1 MKPVM
6 VALFALT
13 FSGVTWAQPSPAG
26 GTGGFTPSD
35 RNDEQSLES
44 SSQPD
49 SGERLICRR
58 VDTGGASRMNRRR
71 VCRTAAEW
79 RATQRS

>member
-6 VALFALT
+6 IALFAFAFPAAASAQLGPA
-13 FSGVTWAQPSPAG
+13 SGPESFA
-26 GTGGFTPSD
+26 PSD
-35 RNDEQSLES
+35 RNDEQPLES
-44 SSQPD
+44 TSQPAN
-49 SGERLICRR
+49 GERLICRR

-79 RATQRS
+79 RAAQRS